1 MVGVLIARGRP
12 ENWSSA
18 APKSCVL
25 SWIRGLSRWQ
35 GPREFLQTLQRDA
48 RQLEAKKLHQP
59 VGGVGERDIEV
70 PHLHLTRVAINSAAV
85 TAHPDSTSES
95 EHPPRFLVHLQLTLP
110 VLSAASF
117 WNARTAHT
125 MVAIA
130 ANAPAHAPM
139 AATQSGEKRLE
150 SRVPRQAPAMKVAS
164 RSLTIEGS
172 SKNKK

>member
-1 MVGVLIARGRP
+1 
-12 ENWSSA
+12 
-18 APKSCVL
+18 
-25 SWIRGLSRWQ
+25 
-35 GPREFLQTLQRDA
+35 
-48 RQLEAKKLHQP
+48 
-59 VGGVGERDIEV
+59 
-70 PHLHLTRVAINSAAV
+70 
-85 TAHPDSTSES
+85 
-95 EHPPRFLVHLQLTLP
+95 
-110 VLSAASF
+110 
-117 WNARTAHT
+117 